1 MSRAV
6 RLAAL
11 AFASGLI
18 LPASAAQAKG
28 GACLPDYPHG
38 AHCHVWTGKVT
49 QVDDGDTLDASV
61 PRDGLGGV
69 LRVRIIGIQAME
81 LTSYRTA
88 SRAGDCHAVDAT
100 KRLEQLVR
108 RSKGKIRVSALYT
121 GSRSRGRRLRSIAV
135 RRGKHWRD
143 VGRILVSEGLALWWP
158 GLAEDASNARYSL
171 LSQKAAAAHKG
182 LFDPE
187 ACGIG
192 PNQGHPIGLWAQWDA
207 DGNDRD
213 DVNGEYVKIRNY
225 DLNNWLPLTGWYL
238 RDSGLRRFTF
248 PPGSAIPPNSSVT
261 VYAGEGEDAGTDFY
275 WGLSAPVFENASK
288 ANPDI
293 GDGAYLFDP
302 RGNIR
307 ASMIYPCKV
316 ACSNP
321 ARGSIAISAQP
332 KKDEYV
338 TLTNTGGAP
347 IDLEQYVL
355 KSLPYSY
362 AFAQGTTLAPG
373 QTIRVHTQ
381 GDPSE
386 DTATVKYWGM
396 DRQILNNS
404 GDVAELD
411 AYNDVEIACT
421 AYGSKS
427 C

>member
-1 MSRAV
+1 M
-6 RLAAL
+6 
-11 AFASGLI
+11 
-18 LPASAAQAKG
+18 
-28 GACLPDYPHG
+28 
-38 AHCHVWTGKVT
+38 
-49 QVDDGDTLDASV
+49 
-61 PRDGLGGV
+61 
-69 LRVRIIGIQAME
+69 RIIGIQAME

-88 SRAGDCHAVDAT
+88 TRAGDCHAVDAT
-100 KRLEQLVR
+100 RRLEQLVR

-121 GSRSRGRRLRSIAV
+121 GSRSRGRRLRSVAV

-171 LSQKAAAAHKG
+171 LSQKAAAARKG

-225 DLNNWLPLTGWYL
+225 DVNNWLPLSGWYL

-248 PPGSAIPPNSSVT
+248 PPGSAVPPNSSVT
-261 VYAGEGEDAGTDFY
+261 VYAGIGEDAGTDFY

-302 RGNIR
+302 RGNVR
-307 ASMIYPCKV
+307 AWMIYPCKV

-321 ARGSIAISAQP
+321 AKGSVAMSVQP
-332 KKDEYV
+332 KKDEYISLRQHRRRADRPRAV
-338 TLTNTGGAP
+338 RAQVAALLLRVLAGDRARAGADHP
-347 IDLEQYVL
+347 RAHPGRPVRGHRDRPLLGHGQADPQQRRRRRGALDLQRRRDRLQRIRLEVL
-355 KSLPYSY
+355 LS
-362 AFAQGTTLAPG
+362 
-373 QTIRVHTQ
+373 R
-381 GDPSE
+381 SE
-386 DTATVKYWGM
+386 
-396 DRQILNNS
+396 
-404 GDVAELD
+404 
-411 AYNDVEIACT
+411 
-421 AYGSKS
+421 
-427 C
+427 